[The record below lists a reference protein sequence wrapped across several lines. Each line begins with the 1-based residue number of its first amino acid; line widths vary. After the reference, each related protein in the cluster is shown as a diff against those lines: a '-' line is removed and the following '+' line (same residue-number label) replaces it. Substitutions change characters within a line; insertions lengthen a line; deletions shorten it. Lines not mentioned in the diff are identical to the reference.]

1 MMNTTCYRLVV
12 CEKPSVARSIA
23 AVLGAGRRGDGFLSG
38 GGYLVSW
45 CFGHLAELSDADAY
59 DEKYGKWRR
68 EDLPILPDSWQ
79 YTVSRD
85 KQKQMNTLRALMHR
99 DDVYEVVNAC
109 DAGREGELIFRTAYN
124 LNNCRKRVKRLWI
137 SSMED
142 AAILDGFDNLRDGA
156 EYDNLYAS
164 ALCRSKADWL
174 VGINATRL
182 FSVMYHRTLNV
193 GRVVS
198 PTLALLVQRE
208 AEINAFQPES
218 FYTVHLDFD
227 GFSAAGGRMKEQAEA
242 ERLAGDCNGKAAA
255 VTSVVQTEKTEKAPA
270 LYDLT
275 TLQRDANRLLGYT
288 AQQTLDYLQSLYE
301 KKLCTYPRTDSRYL
315 TDDMEGSVNA
325 LALCCAGVC
334 GTEPP
339 AAVCSGQ
346 VCSSK
351 RVSDHHAV
359 VPTMAAGETDL
370 ETLPAGE
377 REILRLVSRQVL
389 MAVSAPFVYLETE
402 ARLDCGGNAFA
413 SKGKTIL
420 HMGWR
425 AYTEKGKQDN
435 TLPELSEGQSLS
447 VSSCAVK
454 DGRTTPPKHFTEDT
468 LLSAMETAG
477 ANYRVPTK
485 SNDFEGKGGAAER
498 VSFSPQGGNK
508 RYAACDD
515 APEDAERRGLGTP
528 ATRAAVIEKLV
539 ATGFAERRKAKKS
552 VRLVPTEAGVSL
564 ITVLPEQLQ
573 SPLLTAEWEHRLKE
587 IECGELS
594 ADEFLAG
601 IQKMVSGLVR
611 DAAPVDGA
619 EVLFPSGRPVV
630 GKCPRCGAEVTESKN
645 GYFCERRSCKFGL
658 WRDNRFLAAKKI
670 SLTKKMASSLLTQG
684 RAYASGIYSEKT
696 GKTYDAFIVLEDDG
710 ARSSYKL
717 DFTK

>member
-1 MMNTTCYRLVV
+1 MKKQQEKEKITALYERLSHDDERAGESVSIENQKRLLEDYAEKMGFTNIRHFTDDGVRGTTFKRPGLDAMLDEIRAGNVATVIIKDQSRIGRDVV
-12 CEKPSVARSIA
+12 EVGLLKRTFDEYNVRFIA
-23 AVLGAGRRGDGFLSG
+23 ASDNLDTANGFDIMSIFRDVINEWYVADTSRKIKTVFKSRMEKGLRCSG
-38 GGYLVSW
+38 SICYGYLAS
-45 CFGHLAELSDADAY
+45 
-59 DEKYGKWRR
+59 K
-68 EDLPILPDSWQ
+68 ED
-79 YTVSRD
+79 
-85 KQKQMNTLRALMHR
+85 KGGNTFYLIIDR
-99 DDVYEVVNAC
+99 DD
-109 DAGREGELIFRTAYN
+109 
-124 LNNCRKRVKRLWI
+124 
-137 SSMED
+137 
-142 AAILDGFDNLRDGA
+142 
-156 EYDNLYAS
+156 
-164 ALCRSKADWL
+164 
-174 VGINATRL
+174 
-182 FSVMYHRTLNV
+182 
-193 GRVVS
+193 
-198 PTLALLVQRE
+198 
-208 AEINAFQPES
+208 
-218 FYTVHLDFD
+218 
-227 GFSAAGGRMKEQAEA
+227 
-242 ERLAGDCNGKAAA
+242 
-255 VTSVVQTEKTEKAPA
+255 
-270 LYDLT
+270 
-275 TLQRDANRLLGYT
+275 
-288 AQQTLDYLQSLYE
+288 
-301 KKLCTYPRTDSRYL
+301 KLCTYPRTDSRYL
-315 TDDMEGSVNA
+315 TDDMEGGVNA

-351 RVSDHHAV
+351 NVSDHHAV

-370 ETLPAGE
+370 ETLLAGE
-377 REILRLVSRQVL
+377 RELLRLVSRQVL

-402 ARLDCGGNAFA
+402 ARLDCGGNVFA
-413 SKGKTIL
+413 AKGKTIL

-425 AYTEKGKQDN
+425 AYTEKGKQDS
-435 TLPELSEGQSLS
+435 TLPELSEGQLLS

-454 DGRTTPPKHFTEDT
+454 EGRTTPPKHFTEDT

-477 ANYRVPTK
+477 K
-485 SNDFEGKGGAAER
+485 EDM
-498 VSFSPQGGNK
+498 
-508 RYAACDD
+508 
-515 APEDAERRGLGTP
+515 PEAAERRGLGTP

-587 IECGELS
+587 IECGELG

-601 IQKMVSGLVR
+601 IRDMVAALVR

-670 SLTKKMASSLLTQG
+670 SLTKKMVSSLLAQG
-684 RAYASGIYSEKT
+684 RAYASGVYSEKT